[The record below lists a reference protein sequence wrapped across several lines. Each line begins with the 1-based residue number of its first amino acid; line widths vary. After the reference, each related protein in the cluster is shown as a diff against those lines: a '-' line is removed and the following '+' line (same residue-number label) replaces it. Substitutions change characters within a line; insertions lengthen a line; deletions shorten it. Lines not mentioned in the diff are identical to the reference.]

1 MPPDSMPQYSDPSLL
16 RQAIRNKQF
25 TGQTAGQCRGYTQ
38 GNLAVLPAAYAA
50 DFKRFCELNP
60 KPCPIIGV
68 SEAGSARVPKLGLDL
83 DIRTDISEYCLW
95 KNGEYAGDV
104 ADLSELWRDDWV
116 AFVIGCSFSFEE
128 ALMQEGIALRHI
140 EQGKNVAM
148 WRTNIETVKA
158 GPFGGPMVVSMRP
171 IKESEVERAIAITG
185 RFPNVHGAP
194 VQVGTPA
201 QIGIAD
207 ITRPDFGDAVE
218 IKPGEVPVFWACG
231 VTPQSAIR
239 AAKPPVSVTHKP
251 GCMLVTDVRNA
262 DMAVAA

>member
-1 MPPDSMPQYSDPSLL
+1 MQKTMQTIYDQPLAL
-16 RQAIRNKQF
+16 RQAIRAGTF
-25 TGQTAGQCRGYTQ
+25 TGQTSGQCPGYTQ

-50 DFKRFCELNP
+50 DFKLFCERNP
-60 KPCPIIGV
+60 KPCPIIGMG
-68 SEAGSARVPKLGLDL
+68 APGDPRIPALGADL
-83 DIRTDISEYCLW
+83 DIRTDISQYCVW
-95 KNGEYAGDV
+95 ENGEYRRDV
-104 ADLSELWRDDWV
+104 ADLRELWRDDWV

-128 ALMQEGIALRHI
+128 ALVEDGIRLRHI

-148 WRTNIETVKA
+148 WRTNIETTKA

-171 IKESEVERAIAITG
+171 IKASEVDRATEITG

-194 VQVGTPA
+194 VHVGDPYK
-201 QIGIAD
+201 IGIAD
-207 ITRPDFGDAVE
+207 IGTPDFGDSIE

-239 AAKPPVSVTHKP
+239 AAKPPISITHKP

-262 DMAVAA
+262 DMAVAS